1 MSTDYTVS
9 SLPTL
14 AFNAPAPLS
23 WEKFCEIAGLQAT
36 QPELQAAQPELQAAQ
51 PELQAAQPELQ
62 AAQPELQAF
71 TAWSDLETQ
80 LRNAVAEA
88 RGGERFKR
96 PTTGCSLY
104 WKNRVLA
111 CFQEKDVAKRDEL
124 LDRVWWD
131 AAGELTPPSEPLGKG
146 ALATYAIRLK
156 IALKRSKISKD
167 AGNASFDRL
176 TAETK
181 R

>member
-1 MSTDYTVS
+1 MSTDYIVS

-23 WEKFCEIAGLQAT
+23 WEAFVFRGGAVPAPQAKT
-36 QPELQAAQPELQAAQ
+36 
-51 PELQAAQPELQ
+51 
-62 AAQPELQAF
+62 
-71 TAWSDLETQ
+71 WRDLETQ

-96 PTTGCSLY
+96 PADGCSIY

-111 CFQEKDVAKRDEL
+111 CFQEKDVARREAL

-131 AAGELTPPSEPLGKG
+131 AAGELTPPAAPLGDG
-146 ALATYAIRLK
+146 ALATYAVRLR
-156 IALKRSKISKD
+156 IALQRSRIAVD
-167 AGNASFDRL
+167 AGNAAFDRL

-181 R
+181 VSF

>member
-1 MSTDYTVS
+1 MTAKVSVDFIVS
-9 SLPTL
+9 SLPSL

-23 WEKFCEIAGLQAT
+23 WEKFAETVGDAT
-36 QPELQAAQPELQAAQ
+36 FLSHLTKG
-51 PELQAAQPELQ
+51 
-62 AAQPELQAF
+62 F
-71 TAWSDLETQ
+71 DDLETQ

-88 RGGERFKR
+88 RGGENRKH
-96 PTTGCSLY
+96 PAEGCSLY
-104 WKNRVLA
+104 WKNRILA
-111 CFQEKDVAKRDEL
+111 CFQEKDVLKRDEA

-146 ALATYAIRLK
+146 ALATYAIRLR
-156 IALKRSKISKD
+156 IALKRSRISAK
-167 AGNASFDRL
+167 AGNAAFDRL

>member
-1 MSTDYTVS
+1 MSTDYIVA

-14 AFNAPAPLS
+14 ALNAPAPLS
-23 WEKFCEIAGLQAT
+23 WEAFVSRGGAV
-36 QPELQAAQPELQAAQ
+36 AASQDK
-51 PELQAAQPELQ
+51 
-62 AAQPELQAF
+62 
-71 TAWSDLETQ
+71 AWADLETQ

-96 PTTGCSLY
+96 PADGCSLY

-156 IALKRSKISKD
+156 IALKRTRISKD
-167 AGNASFDRL
+167 TGNAAFDRL

>member
-1 MSTDYTVS
+1 MPVDFIVS

-14 AFNAPAPLS
+14 VFNAPVPLS
-23 WEKFCEIAGLQAT
+23 WEKFCEAT
-36 QPELQAAQPELQAAQ
+36 GGGDVLIPA
-51 PELQAAQPELQ
+51 
-62 AAQPELQAF
+62 
-71 TAWSDLETQ
+71 TWHDLETQ

-96 PTTGCSLY
+96 PADGCSLY
-104 WKNRVLA
+104 WKNLVLA

-131 AAGELTPPSEPLGKG
+131 AAGELTPPSEPLGPG

-176 TAETK
+176 TSETK

>member
-1 MSTDYTVS
+1 MSVDYIVS
-9 SLPTL
+9 SLPSL
-14 AFNAPAPLS
+14 VFNAPAPIS
-23 WEKFCEIAGLQAT
+23 WEKFT
-36 QPELQAAQPELQAAQ
+36 QGGGAVSSPQEKE
-51 PELQAAQPELQ
+51 
-62 AAQPELQAF
+62 
-71 TAWSDLETQ
+71 WHDLETQ

-96 PTTGCSLY
+96 PADGCSLY

>member
-1 MSTDYTVS
+1 MSIDYIVS

-23 WEKFCEIAGLQAT
+23 WEKFAEITGGGDALIPAKWT
-36 QPELQAAQPELQAAQ
+36 
-51 PELQAAQPELQ
+51 
-62 AAQPELQAF
+62 
-71 TAWSDLETQ
+71 DIETQ
-80 LRNAVAEA
+80 LRNAMAEA

-96 PTTGCSLY
+96 PADGCSLY

-124 LDRVWWD
+124 LDRTWWD

-156 IALKRSKISKD
+156 IALKRTNISGEK
-167 AGNASFDRL
+167 GNAAFDRL

-181 R
+181 IS